1 MVLISHLSTYL
12 SALYT
17 SYLFYISFAYL
28 TGVSSI
34 YALSSY
40 VLFTIFFSGFPSY
53 ENKHSWLI
61 ESDIVTIRIFVQSK
75 CVRTPFTP
83 SQHNKSHCEF
93 NSVQILHSNKTFLF
107 LLYTANTQ
115 VYLPTC
121 LSLYVLMH
129 FQVYELLYQHFK
141 YFTVFSFLFCL
152 RSYLLDWLLLI
163 YM

>member
-17 SYLFYISFAYL
+17 SYLFYIIFAYL

-34 YALSSY
+34 YPLSSY
-40 VLFTIFFSGFPSY
+40 VLFTIFLSGFSSY

-61 ESDIVTIRIFVQSK
+61 KSNIVTIRIFVQSK

-83 SQHNKSHCEF
+83 SNIIKAIV
-93 NSVQILHSNKTFLF
+93 NLILYRFYIQTKHSCSCCIQPTLRYIYPPVYHYMFFCISKFMSYFINIFST
-107 LLYTANTQ
+107 LL
-115 VYLPTC
+115 
-121 LSLYVLMH
+121 
-129 FQVYELLYQHFK
+129 
-141 YFTVFSFLFCL
+141 SFRFYCL

-163 YM
+163 